1 MRRSSILGLGLAAA
15 CWLAPAL
22 AAQTRQVTGTV
33 TRGSGTP
40 IAEATVAVVGGAG
53 GVRANTDGKF
63 TIIVPA
69 GAVKLSVRAIGFQ
82 RREVS
87 VAAEQTT
94 ITVALVEDI
103 FKLDEVVTTGQATVI
118 EKRSATTA
126 TVSVGADEITRAPA
140 QSLEQA
146 LQGKVLGATV
156 TMNGGGPGGG
166 AQIQIRGS
174 SSVLGNS
181 QPLYV
186 IDGTIISN
194 DAFSG
199 GLNAVSRAA
208 GTGATSAQDNLVNRL
223 ADLNPN
229 EIESIEILKSA
240 AATAI
245 YGSRATNGVVVVR
258 TKRGAAGQTRV
269 NITQRVGTQDPLRLI
284 DARTFTSVRQVQAIP
299 YGNTGAPGGVISAT
313 NPATIF
319 LNNTYPTGVIPLEA
333 NQDYQ
338 RQFYDNRS
346 PSHETVASL
355 SGGSDQFQYFL
366 SAGNRREVGIAPNT
380 GATLQTIRFNGDQL
394 FKNGV
399 KLSASFNITRNNLDR
414 GVAGND
420 NTCTS
425 PMYCIPY
432 IPGVIDLQTRNDQGA
447 FPINPFN
454 GGGNRTSNWF
464 QTFEFLRY
472 NQDIWRQLG
481 SLNGS
486 YIPYSSSTNTVTL
499 SLLGGL
505 DRYQQAAY
513 LLSPSFLQYEGGADG
528 ILGRVVQS
536 SVDALN
542 YNAQFSALW
551 TSTSIKGISLSTSV
565 GASLERQST
574 NNYLVR
580 ARGTLPGQETVQ
592 QGTLDATQAFAVF
605 RDQAVFANEQ
615 LQAFDEKLTLNAGVR
630 ADRSSANGDPS
641 KFYVFPRASASYNL
655 GAVAPFVST
664 LKLRGGWG
672 QTGNR
677 PRFGDRDVFGN
688 PVLVGGQQGVGVTGT
703 IGNPN
708 IRPETLTELEGGVDA
723 TLFKDRVSF
732 EATYYRRIISNQ
744 LLNPSLPASSGFGA
758 LIVNAG
764 RLRNEGAELGVTL
777 VPVNSNTLQWTFTT
791 TFQKNLIR
799 VTDLPSFVSPFN
811 PSAGNANSM
820 RPQIVNGQKATLA
833 WGNVP
838 YYQNTNGTLTEAPIG
853 ARLIPLP
860 AGVSSIV
867 TRDTIIGDI
876 NPDFQMFFN
885 NSLTWKKFTLGFTL
899 DWRKGGLVYNFT
911 QRLFD
916 EGGTAADWGDA
927 ASLANA
933 PRGTRQ
939 DVINQLTYPS
949 NFLDYPE
956 RNGVYPA
963 GLFRY
968 LAAGPATDARVYS
981 QLGTYVRLRDLSLS
995 FDAGPTLA
1003 KAIGGRSLRFSL
1015 QGRNLAMYT
1024 PWYTGFDPENNRQ
1037 GNQNIRQ
1044 AQELAP
1050 FPGARQVFLSVDVG
1064 F

>member
-1 MRRSSILGLGLAAA
+1 MRRRTLVGLGLTIA
-15 CWLAPAL
+15 CFLAQPL
-22 AAQTRQVTGTV
+22 AAQSRQVTGTV
-33 TRGSGTP
+33 TRSSGAP
-40 IAEATVAVVGGAG
+40 IAEATIGLVGTTSGTRSSA
-53 GVRANTDGKF
+53 DGRF
-63 TIIVPA
+63 TISVPA
-69 GAVKLSVRAIGFQ
+69 GPARLAVRAIGFV
-82 RREVS
+82 RREVALTADQAT
-87 VAAEQTT
+87 V
-94 ITVALVEDI
+94 TVALTDDI
-103 FKLDEVVTTGQATVI
+103 FKLDEVVITGQATTI

-126 TVSVGADEITRAPA
+126 TVSLGADEITRAPA

-146 LQGKVLGATV
+146 LQGKILGATV

-199 GLNAVSRAA
+199 GLNTVSRAS
-208 GTGATSAQDNLVNRL
+208 GTGAASAQDNLVNRL

-229 EIESIEILKSA
+229 EIESIEVLKSA

-258 TKRGAAGQTRV
+258 TKRGTAGQTRV
-269 NITQRVGTQDPLRLI
+269 NLTQRVGTQEPLRLI
-284 DARTFTSVRQVQAIP
+284 PARTFTSVRQVQAIP
-299 YGNTGAPGGVISAT
+299 FGNTGAPGGVISAT
-313 NPATIF
+313 NAATTF
-319 LNNTYPTGVIPLEA
+319 LNNTFPSGIIPLAA

-338 RQFYDNRS
+338 KQFYDNRS
-346 PSHETVASL
+346 PSHETVASV

-366 SAGNRREVGIAPNT
+366 SAGNRREVGIAPKT

-414 GVAGND
+414 GIAGND

-432 IPGVIDLQTRNDQGA
+432 IPGVVDLQTVNAQGA
-447 FPINPFN
+447 YPINPFN
-454 GGGNRTSNWF
+454 GGGNRASNWF

-481 SLNGS
+481 SLNLS
-486 YIPYSSSTNTVTL
+486 YAPVTSEQNTVTL
-499 SLLGGL
+499 AVLGGL

-513 LLSPSFLQYEGGADG
+513 LLSPSFLQYEGGVDG
-528 ILGRVVQS
+528 LLGRVAQS
-536 SVDALN
+536 SVDAFN
-542 YNAQFSALW
+542 YNTQFSALW
-551 TSTSIKGISLSTSV
+551 TSSAIKGVSLNTSV

-592 QGTLDATQAFAVF
+592 QGTLDATQAITAF
-605 RDQAVFANEQ
+605 RDQAIFANEQ
-615 LQAFDEKLTLNAGVR
+615 LQAFDEKLTVSGGVR

-655 GAVAPFVST
+655 GAVTSFVSS
-664 LKLRGGWG
+664 LKLRSGWG

-677 PRFGDRDVFGN
+677 PRYGDRDVFGN
-688 PVLVGGQQGVGVTGT
+688 SVLIGGQQGVGVTGT
-703 IGNPN
+703 IGNPA
-708 IRPETLTELEGGVDA
+708 IRPETLTELEGGIDA
-723 TLFKDRVSF
+723 TFLKERVSL
-732 EATYYRRIISNQ
+732 EATYYRRNITNQ
-744 LLNPSLPASSGFGA
+744 LLNPALPASSGYGA

-764 RLRNEGAELGVTL
+764 ELRNEGAEIGLTL
-777 VPVNSNTLQWTFTT
+777 VPVNSGTVQWTFTT
-791 TFQKNLIR
+791 SFQKNLVR
-799 VTDLPSFVSPFN
+799 VTNLPSFVSPFN

-838 YYQNTNGTLTEAPIG
+838 YYVNTDGSLSEAPIG

-860 AGVSSIV
+860 AGVGSIV

-885 NSLTWKKFTLGFTL
+885 NSVTFKSLTLGFTL

-916 EGGTAADWGDA
+916 EGGTAADWGNA
-927 ASLANA
+927 ASVANA
-933 PRGTRQ
+933 PRGSRQ
-939 DVINQLTYPS
+939 DVINQLTYPT
-949 NFLDYPE
+949 NYLDYPE

-968 LAAGPATDARVYS
+968 LAAGPSTDARVYS
-981 QLGTYVRLRDLSLS
+981 QLGTYLRLRDLSLS

-1003 KAIGGRSLRFSL
+1003 RAIGGRSLRFSA
-1015 QGRNLAMYT
+1015 QGRNLLMFT